1 MTDEARVLPKMI
13 PLRTVAAE
21 LGRTVRSLV
30 TASASGRF
38 VAKVAVG
45 DGFGSGA
52 DCSQGGDNGEPV
64 VSDAIEVPIG
74 PKIGPSF
81 PAITEAD
88 LLCGYGAAADVC
100 VGCLP

>member
-1 MTDEARVLPKMI
+1 VTDEARVLPKMI

-21 LGRTVRSLV
+21 LGRTVR
-30 TASASGRF
+30 
-38 VAKVAVG
+38 
-45 DGFGSGA
+45 
-52 DCSQGGDNGEPV
+52 GDNGEPV

-88 LLCGYGAAADVC
+88 LLCGYGAAEDVC